1 MARTANVGRLS
12 VSLDANTILYINK
25 IKKLADVNE
34 KKLNQM
40 ERAFKRLR
48 TKGTK
53 SLNGLIKKLGMA
65 GAAYLSFGL
74 ALQKFNQQREMLDQL
89 AKTSD
94 ALGIQQEKLQ
104 ALQHVGELNGVTTTQ
119 MNLSLQRMQRNL
131 GDAATGTGEAAKG
144 LQKLGLNIE
153 TIEKMSPDKQMEAL
167 AQGLGNVTLQT
178 DKAKLAQD
186 FFGRNGVRVLKV
198 LNAIKEKGLDPTA
211 KSLNDMGIALNRAD
225 TAKIETM
232 NDSIFKVQQ
241 VLTGLINKIIIRF
254 APALEQIADKF
265 INVSKDTMGFKEA
278 MESTFNVLSRGLG
291 YLSGI
296 FKSWFNVIQIAFN
309 GLEAIFTTLTFAFED
324 LQLGF
329 KHVALNSEKIFE
341 HMGISINNAWT
352 QVFQKM
358 KVVVAN
364 WVVSIGEMISGIP
377 FMGDMGEK
385 LIAGGKASISMSKKT
400 ISEQAAL
407 KKAADDEQQL
417 RLVAHAAQ
425 RQLLV
430 DKHDAAQTIIAAK
443 IAQNTKELV
452 AGATTAYQSL
462 FGPTT
467 DPEAGGEGASGEE
480 EEEDKPESP
489 WADKLA
495 LYKNYLVDYK
505 KLEDDARES
514 TIGGYMAE
522 ADALAEKFGVE
533 LDLAGTYAK
542 AEAAI
547 SAVQAGIAV
556 WTDPT
561 LSFYE
566 KIPASIAAVSAVASL
581 VGQFHGGTDEVPD
594 SMNNKS
600 FLLKAGERVVQPE
613 ANKKLTK
620 FLDSGGSGG
629 SGEGGM
635 GSSNISISAPINISG
650 NVTNKAWFEGEL
662 YKHRQLI
669 SDSVNKSNRERP
681 RSAR

>member
-48 TKGTK
+48 SKGTK
-53 SLNGLIKKLGMA
+53 SLNGLIKKIGMA
-65 GAAYLSFGL
+65 GAAYISFGL
-74 ALQKFNQQREMLDQL
+74 AMQKFNQQREFLDQL

-94 ALGIQQEKLQ
+94 ALGIQQQKLQ

-131 GDAATGTGEAAKG
+131 GDASTGTGEAAKG
-144 LQKLGLNIE
+144 LKRLGLNIE
-153 TIEKMSPDKQMEAL
+153 TIEKMSPDEQMEAL
-167 AQGLGNVTLQT
+167 AHGLGDVALQT

-198 LNAIKEKGLDPTA
+198 LTALKNKGLDETT

-241 VLTGLINKIIIRF
+241 VLNGLINKIIIKF
-254 APALEQIADKF
+254 APAIQSIADKF
-265 INVSKDTMGFKEA
+265 VDASKETKGFSEA
-278 MESTFNVLSRGLG
+278 MQVSFNVISRITG
-291 YLSGI
+291 YLSGV
-296 FKSWFNVIQIAFN
+296 FKYFFNAIQIAFN
-309 GLEAIFTTLTFAFED
+309 GLEAIFVALTFAFED

-329 KHVALNSEKIFE
+329 KYIAANASKIFDR
-341 HMGISINNAWT
+341 MGITIQNSWT
-352 QVFQKM
+352 KVFQGM
-358 KVVVAN
+358 KIIVAD
-364 WVVSIGEMISGIP
+364 WVISIGELISNIP

-385 LIAGGKASISMSKKT
+385 LIAGGKASISMSNKA
-400 ISEQAAL
+400 ISEQSAL
-407 KKAADDEQQL
+407 KKAADEEQRL
-417 RLVAHAAQ
+417 RLLKHESE
-425 RQLLV
+425 RNLLV
-430 DKHDAAQTIIAAK
+430 VKHDAAQTLIAAK
-443 IAQNTKELV
+443 IKQNTEELV
-452 AGATTAYQSL
+452 AGTVIAYNSL
-462 FGPTT
+462 FGAAPEDI
-467 DPEAGGEGASGEE
+467 DPVANAKEE
-480 EEEDKPESP
+480 KVKEPESP
-489 WADKLA
+489 FADRLTQ
-495 LYKNYLVDYK
+495 YKDYLLEYGV
-505 KLEDDARES
+505 LEDEARKS
-514 TIGGYMAE
+514 TMGGYLAE
-522 ADALAEKFGVE
+522 TDALADKFGVQ
-533 LDLAGTYAK
+533 LNLASTFAK
-542 AEAAI
+542 AEGAI
-547 SAVQAGIAV
+547 AAVQAGIQA

-561 LSFYE
+561 LGFYE
-566 KIPASIAAVSAVASL
+566 KIGASIAAVSSVASL
-581 VGQFHGGTDEVPD
+581 AGQFHGGTDEVPD

-600 FLLKAGERVVQPE
+600 FMLKAGERVVQPE

-620 FLDSGGSGG
+620 FLDSGGSG
-629 SGEGGM
+629 EGGM
-635 GSSNISISAPINISG
+635 GSPSVSISAPINIAG

-681 RSAR
+681 RNAR